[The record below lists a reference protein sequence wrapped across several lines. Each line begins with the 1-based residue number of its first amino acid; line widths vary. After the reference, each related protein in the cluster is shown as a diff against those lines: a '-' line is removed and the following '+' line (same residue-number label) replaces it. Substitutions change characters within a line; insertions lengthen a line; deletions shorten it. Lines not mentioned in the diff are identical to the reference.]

1 MEPGTIV
8 GAIGSSIGTIESIW
22 NRVKGRFEGLDI
34 EIRSLGFRDT
44 RKWNSVFTM
53 ITRNPLAYIGT
64 FQISNGT
71 AQRRGI
77 KKVEL
82 VINDKSFAWDE
93 DELESFSSGDVR
105 TVQWVFP
112 AAEDAPRSGMF
123 ILRITD
129 SSGKIRKIPG
139 QIANDS
145 D

>member
-1 MEPGTIV
+1 MEPGIIF

-22 NRVKGRFEGLDI
+22 NRVRGRFEGLDI
-34 EIRSLGFRDT
+34 EIRSLGFRDV
-44 RKWNSVFTM
+44 RKWNSVFTI

-82 VINDKSFAWDE
+82 LISEKSFAWDE
-93 DELESFSSGDVR
+93 DELEPFSSGDVR

-112 AAEDAPRSGMF
+112 AADDAPRRGTF

-129 SSGKIRKIPG
+129 SSGQIRKIPG
-139 QIANDS
+139 QISNDS
-145 D
+145 N